1 MRLYWVLT
9 LPGAA
14 LPTVRLERSAS
25 IKMNWSG
32 AGAQVNWVACP
43 VLLTLVILSSKS
55 VPAPDSGAKSVEKA
69 EIRSVLIGPVP
80 GRTLPDTF
88 QLLAVSPALWTGW

>member
-43 VLLTLVILSSKS
+43 ACAAWLTLVILSSKS
-55 VPAPDSGAKSVEKA
+55 VPDPDSGAKSVEKA

-80 GRTLPDTF
+80 ARTLPDTF
-88 QLLAVSPALWTGW
+88 QLLAVSPAL